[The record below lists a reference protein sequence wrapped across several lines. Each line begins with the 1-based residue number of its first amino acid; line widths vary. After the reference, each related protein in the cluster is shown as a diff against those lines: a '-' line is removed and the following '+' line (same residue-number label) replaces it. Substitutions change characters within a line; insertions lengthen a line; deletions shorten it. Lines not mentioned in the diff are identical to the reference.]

1 MGHKVIFG
9 YARVSTEDQRLEMQT
24 EALEKFGVDRIFT
37 DKVSATAKKRPGLNE
52 CLRAMEK
59 GDVLVIYRLDRLA
72 RSLRQLLDLLDHL
85 EKRGIGLKSLNDSI
99 DTTTAVGWLVVHVI
113 GAIAEFERALIS
125 ERTVAGLAS
134 AKARGVKVGRK
145 QKATPEKIEKAKGLL
160 RGGMSMPQVAK
171 VVGLSE
177 SSLYRDIPGG
187 ASGLFDD
194 PVDDIDFPETPT
206 E

>member
-1 MGHKVIFG
+1 MLFG
-9 YARVSTEDQRLEMQT
+9 YARVSTEDQNLAMQT
-24 EALEKFGVDRIFT
+24 EALERAGVDRVFT

-99 DTTTAVGWLVVHVI
+99 DTTTAVGRLVVHVI

-125 ERTVAGLAS
+125 ERTIAGLES
-134 AKARGVKVGRK
+134 AKARGVKVGR
-145 QKATPEKIEKAKGLL
+145 QRKATPEKLAKARDLL
-160 RGGMSMPQVAK
+160 RGGMSMKQVSVA
-171 VVGLSE
+171 VGLAE
-177 SSLYRDIPGG
+177 STLYRDIKGG
-187 ASGLFDD
+187 ASSFLDD
-194 PVDDIDFPETPT
+194 PIDDVDFPETPT
-206 E
+206 